1 MKKKYMYIV
10 LIILTVFLVVMW
22 INKKNSDENEKEQI
36 TSSVAPEEN
45 KIEKT
50 EEKSEIQLIETD
62 FNANTFSGTTEIE
75 LLKELGVCDSTAP
88 NDKNLDRPSC
98 SPRFFKFFSYKKNA
112 ELRNN
117 FILLLRSGVN
127 GFPVRRLLIYERE
140 NGKLVRTNGFIGYI
154 IEKRIVNNKLY
165 DDIVIRFFER
175 DDKQKY
181 FYNCLFSWKN
191 QRYEFVRCE
200 KLGAPPKGDEAIKPE
215 LVDSVSSEIYK
226 ILIEKQLVF

>member
-1 MKKKYMYIV
+1 MYIV

-22 INKKNSDENEKEQI
+22 INKKSSDKNEEEQ
-36 TSSVAPEEN
+36 EEN
-45 KIEKT
+45 KIEIP

-62 FNANTFSGTTEIE
+62 FNANTFSGTTEFE

-98 SPRFFKFFSYKKNA
+98 SPRFFRFFSYKKNA

-127 GFPVRRLLIYERE
+127 GFPARRLLIYERE

-165 DDIVIRFFER
+165 DDIVIRFYEKY
-175 DDKQKY
+175 DNQKY
-181 FYNCLFSWKN
+181 FYNCLFSWKD
-191 QRYEFVRCE
+191 QRYEFIKCE
-200 KLGAPPKGDEAIKPE
+200 AINELKIKPE
-215 LVDSVSSEIYK
+215 LVDSVSREINK
-226 ILIEKQLVF
+226 TLIEKQLVF

>member
-10 LIILTVFLVVMW
+10 LIILTVFLVVIW
-22 INKKNSDENEKEQI
+22 INKKNSDKNEKEQ
-36 TSSVAPEEN
+36 EEN
-45 KIEKT
+45 KIEKN

-98 SPRFFKFFSYKKNA
+98 SPRLFRFFSYKKNA
-112 ELRNN
+112 KLRNN

-127 GFPVRRLLIYERE
+127 GFPARRLLIYERE

-165 DDIVIRFFER
+165 DDIVIRFYEKY
-175 DDKQKY
+175 DNQKY
-181 FYNCLFSWKN
+181 FYNCLFSWKD
-191 QRYEFVRCE
+191 QRYEFIKCE
-200 KLGAPPKGDEAIKPE
+200 AINELKIKPE
-215 LVDSVSSEIYK
+215 LVDSVSIEINK
-226 ILIEKQLVF
+226 TLIEKQLVF